1 MPQFILTNSMHAE
14 IKLTD
19 NACPQLTTPLQPPA
33 KVIRKHRKAK
43 SEVVSIHP
51 INKPILHSNLSA
63 NKKPKLKPKNK
74 TPEKKP
80 LTF

>member
-19 NACPQLTTPLQPPA
+19 NARPPPPPP
-33 KVIRKHRKAK
+33 KVIRKIRKTK
-43 SEVVSIHP
+43 SEVVSIQP
-51 INKPILHSNLSA
+51 TLSANLSA
-63 NKKPKLKPKNK
+63 NKKPKIKNKNK